1 MNCALHCDNF
11 RSVCK
16 SKAKKHAKYYF
27 IDAIANLLR
36 LYFVLFSFPQLQ
48 YISAA
53 ATVDMYSDYKGKQL
67 DDFFDLSL
75 CPT

>member
-1 MNCALHCDNF
+1 M
-11 RSVCK
+11 
-16 SKAKKHAKYYF
+16 
-27 IDAIANLLR
+27 
-36 LYFVLFSFPQLQ
+36 LFSFPQLQ

-75 CPT
+75 CTFTFSFSSLGKAGGFFFTARYAEKASTNTGHISNTTVSA